1 MISAG
6 TPNRTYER
14 GLFQPLLPIL
24 PVPVVGTFQE

>member
-14 GLFQPLLPIL
+14 GLFQPPRPIL
-24 PVPVVGTFQE
+24 LVPAVGTFQE